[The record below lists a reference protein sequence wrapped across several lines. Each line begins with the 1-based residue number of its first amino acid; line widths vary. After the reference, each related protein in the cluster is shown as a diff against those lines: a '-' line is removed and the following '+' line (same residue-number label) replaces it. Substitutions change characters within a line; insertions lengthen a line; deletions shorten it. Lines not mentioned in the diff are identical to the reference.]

1 MTVNQ
6 KEELGCPAPFS
17 MPSIRILNLTPRKF
31 SIKMLAMCLSLSK
44 EGWMTRLMAISL
56 AAVVLTSSLAL
67 AQEPAKSGG
76 TGQDRA
82 QNWTASTKAL
92 SVSGKVSD
100 DGRRFITD
108 IDTEWA
114 INNSAAV
121 KGSEGR
127 MVTIKCYVDS
137 DKNRIQVLS
146 LKRDAQ
152 YAAKYSDSAFR
163 R

>member
-1 MTVNQ
+1 
-6 KEELGCPAPFS
+6 
-17 MPSIRILNLTPRKF
+17 
-31 SIKMLAMCLSLSK
+31 
-44 EGWMTRLMAISL
+44 MTRLIAIAL
-56 AAVVLTSSLAL
+56 AAVALTSNLAL
-67 AQEPAKSGG
+67 SQELAKPGG
-76 TGQDRA
+76 TRQEHA
-82 QNWTASTKAL
+82 QSWTASTKAL

-100 DGRRFITD
+100 DGTRFITD

-114 INNSAAV
+114 INNTAAV

-127 MVTIKCYVDS
+127 VVTIKCYVDS